1 MINILC
7 YGDSNTYGYDPHTGG
22 RYDESVRWP
31 CRLQTYLGDEYHL
44 IEAGLNPGFEN
55 PGSMEEPPAMMIL
68 IWRMST
74 P

>member
-44 IEAGLNPGFEN
+44 IEAGLNPGFSE
-55 PGSMEEPPAMMIL
+55 
-68 IWRMST
+68 T
-74 P
+74 